1 MMNNKKIL
9 SIALSCLCAFSFGIS
24 TLAGCASA
32 PAVQPTETKY
42 EIVNAS
48 TYDWDS
54 FKSPFEEMDL
64 SYDEPDPDD
73 VKMNIA
79 MLSDIHL
86 QIRDDHA
93 TRNFKRAVDTCV
105 EMADG
110 DLDAVAIVGDLNDTL
125 WWNTVNYTEE
135 GGNENRTTNTNK
147 NRLAEIADLRKKFD
161 EIIPTDTSLM
171 YTIGNHDLCTMTGKF
186 GITYSSDQAI
196 MEELSK
202 VQDGYLDKD
211 YFEFLQDGE
220 EGEYKDSQP
229 NSVQLREGFRYYRQN
244 GVNFVILNANK
255 FYSAENCYTAGKLNW
270 LKRVL
275 DYIRENHAGEPVL
288 MITHQ
293 PVNNSV
299 IGSMSTSHSLI
310 LEPVLKDYPEVILFT
325 GHIHQSNYHE
335 NAISQELGF
344 TVVETSSTK
353 YTDNTLYSEGKY
365 YGIFNGSA
373 SSSSSQGLFVRVMKD
388 NTVRISRIDF
398 TYGKKSGKD
407 WIVKPLGANGEN
419 AVYTEEYRK
428 KHNTV
433 PYFENAKVAV
443 EYHNNANYTKDYKG
457 KYLTVKFSPAVD
469 NETIVKSYI
478 VKALNSN
485 GHVLKEVLMDS
496 GYSAGTPI
504 KMFNAS
510 FDYPHNIHRIE
521 IYAEDAYFA
530 RSLPIVIR
538 KEDFGDAEA
547 VVKQTET
554 YIGTSVKTG
563 SVTANGITY
572 KASEAFVETDGVL
585 NDYNTALANGNSYF
599 DAFASKYNYSF
610 KISDMALGYSAT
622 THGDASA
629 DYRLG
634 VNLATFEQDGL
645 IYSFNGIFDFG
656 TYNSNTRLRTNTNI
670 FAYYVTVAGPS
681 INTFSRTYGLAA
693 FGHANVNLPEGTKD
707 VLKSTEGGVVN
718 VERNGSVFTVKL
730 NDTVISTVDLKG
742 DYYLGYNVMSF
753 DENTKS
759 TFGIHIRG
767 AEAKFTNLAFTAQ

>member
-1 MMNNKKIL
+1 MKIKKIT
-9 SIALSCLCAFSFGIS
+9 SIIATSICAFSFMVAPLI
-24 TLAGCASA
+24 GCA
-32 PAVQPTETKY
+32 PAQTQPKETKY
-42 EIVNAS
+42 EIVDSS

-64 SYDEPDPDD
+64 SYDEPNPDD

-105 EMADG
+105 EMANG

-135 GGNENRTTNTNK
+135 GGSANATTNTNK

-161 EIIPTDTSLM
+161 AIIPANTSLM

-186 GITYSSDQAI
+186 GVTYSSDQAI
-196 MEELSK
+196 MEELAK
-202 VQDGYLDKD
+202 VQDGYLNRD
-211 YFEFLQDGE
+211 YFEYLQDGE

-229 NSVQLREGFRYYRQN
+229 NSVQLREGLRYYRQN

-255 FYSAENCYTAGKLNW
+255 FYSAYNCYTDGKINW

-275 DYIRENHAGEPVL
+275 NYIRENHAGEPVL

-299 IGSMSTSHSLI
+299 IGSMSTNHSLT

-335 NAISQELGF
+335 NAITQELGF

-353 YTDNTLYSEGKY
+353 YTDNSLYSEVKY
-365 YGIFNGSA
+365 YDIFNGSA

-407 WIVKPLGANGEN
+407 WIVKPLGANGKN
-419 AVYTEEYRK
+419 AIYTTDYRE
-428 KHNTV
+428 KHNTI
-433 PYFENAKVAV
+433 PYFENAKVAI
-443 EYHNNANYTKDYKG
+443 EYHDNENYTKTYTG
-457 KYLTVKFSPAVD
+457 KYLTIKFSPAVD

-478 VKALNSN
+478 VRALNSN
-485 GHVLKEVLMDS
+485 GHVIKEVLMDS

-504 KMFNAS
+504 KMFSAS
-510 FDYPHNIHRIE
+510 FDYPHNIHKIE
-521 IYAEDAYFA
+521 IYAEDAYFT
-530 RSLPIVIR
+530 RSLPIVIK
-538 KEDFGDAEA
+538 KEDFGEAEA
-547 VVKQTET
+547 VITQTET
-554 YIGTSVKTG
+554 YIGTSAKTG

-572 KASEAFVETDGVL
+572 KSSEAFVETEGVL
-585 NDYNTALANGNSYF
+585 NNYNTSLAQGNSYF
-599 DAFASKYNYSF
+599 DAFASKYGYSF
-610 KISDMALGYSAT
+610 KVSDMALGYSAT

-629 DYRLG
+629 EYRFG
-634 VNLATFEQDGL
+634 VNLATFEQNGL
-645 IYSFNGIFDFG
+645 IYSFNGLFDFG
-656 TYNSNTRLRTNTNI
+656 TYNSNTRLRSNTNTFI
-670 FAYYVTVAGPS
+670 YYVTVSGPS
-681 INTFSRTYGLAA
+681 INTYSRSYSLSAYGLA
-693 FGHANVNLPEGTKD
+693 NVDLPEDTKD
-707 VLKSTEGGVVN
+707 ILKSSEGGVIN
-718 VERNGSVFTVKL
+718 VERNGSVFTIKL
-730 NDTVISTVDLKG
+730 NGTTISTVDLKG
-742 DYYLGYNVMSF
+742 DYYLGSNVVSF

-759 TFGIHIRG
+759 TFGIHVRG
-767 AEAKFTNLAFTAQ
+767 AEAKFTNLTFNAQ